1 MESHA
6 SPRVLCADDDKDTCQ
21 LLSALLSRS
30 GIEVRLANSADEA
43 LGLAQLERFDLYL
56 LDSQF
61 SDDDGFEL
69 CRRLREFDQHTPIL
83 FFAGAAY
90 ETDKRKAVA
99 AGANAYIVKPDSGGV
114 LVGTVLQLIAHR

>member
-6 SPRVLCADDDKDTCQ
+6 TPHVLCADDDKDTCQ
-21 LLSALLSRS
+21 LLSILLGRS
-30 GIEVRLANSADEA
+30 GIEVKSAHNAEEA
-43 LGLAQLERFDLYL
+43 LRFAQAERFDLYL
-56 LDSQF
+56 LDSEF

-90 ETDKRKAVA
+90 DTDKRKAVA
-99 AGANAYIVKPDSGGV
+99 AGANAYIVKPDPAG
-114 LVGTVLQLIAHR
+114 